1 MQDRLFDRRTLDF
14 LLFDALNA
22 AGLFNWPRFADHDR
36 EGAAAILDS
45 AAVIAV
51 ECFAPHNRKADDNEP
66 RMADGKAVVI
76 PEVKAALDRY
86 IEAGFLSATADY
98 DQGGLQLPFLLHTAA
113 GMMFA
118 AANVGTK
125 SYAGLTAAAANL
137 LAAWGDEDLKRRYLP
152 GLRQGRS
159 FGAMAL
165 TEPQAGS
172 SVGDLKT
179 RAHPADDGSYRL
191 FGHKIFISAGDH
203 ELSENIVIMVLARLP
218 DAPPG
223 VKGVSLFLVPKYLAN
238 DDGAPGSRNDVALA
252 GLIHKMGWRGTTSTM
267 LNFGEKEG
275 AVGWMIG
282 QPNQGLAAMFHMMN
296 EARIGVG
303 AGAAALGWAGY
314 RESLAYAKERRQGR
328 PLDERDPAAPPVP
341 IIDHPDVR
349 RMLLAQKA
357 YVEAAVGLCLYA
369 ARLVDERDAH
379 PDAAARADAGLLLD
393 VLTPVAKSWP
403 SQWGVEANSLAM
415 QVLGGYG
422 YTRDYPVEQYFRD
435 NRLNPIHEG
444 AHGIQALDLL
454 GRKVVMADG
463 RGFQLLCAAI
473 RASAAN
479 PPPETADLAARLSDC
494 VAAMERTTAAL
505 VAARGAAGLNVAL
518 GGASAYLEAVGHV
531 VAAWRLYVHATAA
544 AGAAVKMG
552 EDSAFVGGKLAACRW
567 FFAWELPKTDA
578 WFARLATLDAT
589 AQEAPA
595 EGF

>member
-14 LLFDALNA
+14 LLFDALDA
-22 AGLFNWPRFADHDR
+22 AELFNWPRFADHDR
-36 EGAAAILDS
+36 EGAAAMLDS
-45 AAVIAV
+45 AAVIAA

-66 RMADGKAVVI
+66 RMIDGKAAVI

-125 SYAGLTAAAANL
+125 SYVGLTAAAANL
-137 LAAWGDEDLKRRYLP
+137 LSARGDDDLKRRYLP
-152 GLRQGRS
+152 NLRQGRS

-179 RAHPADDGSYRL
+179 RAVPVGDGSYRL
-191 FGHKIFISAGDH
+191 FGQKIFISAGDH
-203 ELSENIVIMVLARLP
+203 ELSENIAIMTLARLP
-218 DAPPG
+218 DAPAG
-223 VKGVSLFLVPKYLAN
+223 VKGISLFLVPKYLAD
-238 DDGAPGSRNDVALA
+238 DDGAPGRRNDVALA
-252 GLIHKMGWRGTTSTM
+252 GLIHKMGWRGTTSTL
-267 LNFGEKEG
+267 LNFGENDG

-282 QPNQGLAAMFHMMN
+282 KPNQGLAAMFHMMN

-328 PLDERDPAAPPVP
+328 PLDERDPVSPPVP
-341 IIDHPDVR
+341 IINHSDVR

-369 ARLVDERDAH
+369 ARLVDVRDAH
-379 PDAAARADAGLLLD
+379 PDATARADAGLLLD

-403 SQWGVEANSLAM
+403 SQWGVEANSLAV
-415 QVLGGYG
+415 QIHGGYG

-444 AHGIQALDLL
+444 THGIQALDLL
-454 GRKVVMADG
+454 GRKVVMSDG

-473 RASAAN
+473 RGSAAN
-479 PPPETADLAARLSDC
+479 PPSELAELATRLLDA
-494 VAAMERTTAAL
+494 VLRMEQTTQTL
-505 VAARGAAGLNVAL
+505 VAARMTAGLNVAL
-518 GGASAYLEAVGHV
+518 GNASAYLDAVGHV
-531 VAAWRLYVHATAA
+531 AAAWRLYVHAATASRV
-544 AGAAVKMG
+544 GC
-552 EDSAFVGGKLAACRW
+552 DPAFVQGEIAACRW
-567 FFAWELPKTDA
+567 FFAWELPKVDN
-578 WFARLATLDAT
+578 WFAKLATLERTALDAP
-589 AQEAPA
+589 ED
-595 EGF
+595 GF

>member
-22 AGLFNWPRFADHDR
+22 AELFNWPRFADHDR
-36 EGAAAILDS
+36 EGAAAMLDS

-51 ECFAPHNRKADDNEP
+51 ERFAPHNRRADDNEP
-66 RMADGKAVVI
+66 QMIDGKAVVI

-86 IEAGFLSATADY
+86 IDAGFLSATADC

-137 LAAWGDEDLKRRYLP
+137 LSAWGDEDLKRRYLS

-238 DDGAPGSRNDVALA
+238 DDGAPGLRNDVALA

-328 PLDERDPAAPPVP
+328 PLDERDPASPPVP

-379 PDAAARADAGLLLD
+379 PDATARADAGLLLD

-403 SQWGVEANSLAM
+403 SQWGGEANSLAM

-454 GRKVVMADG
+454 GRKVVMANG

-479 PPPETADLAARLSDC
+479 PPPVIADLAARLSEC
-494 VAAMERTTAAL
+494 VTAMEQTTGAL
-505 VAARGAAGLNVAL
+505 VAARRTAGLNVAL

-531 VAAWRLYVHATAA
+531 VAAWRLYVHAA
-544 AGAAVKMG
+544 AAVKAG

-578 WFARLATLDAT
+578 WLSRLATLDAT
-589 AQEAPA
+589 AQETPE